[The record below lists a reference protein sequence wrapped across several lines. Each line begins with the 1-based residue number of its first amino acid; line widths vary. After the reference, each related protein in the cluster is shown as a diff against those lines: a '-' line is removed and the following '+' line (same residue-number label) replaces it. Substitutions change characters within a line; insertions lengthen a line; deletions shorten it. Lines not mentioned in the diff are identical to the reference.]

1 MDRDEFRHLLLS
13 GTVTFPATFPQVGS
27 ISLISELIPCDI
39 NDQKQRTQDAWLFRS
54 FLQQK

>member
-39 NDQKQRTQDAWLFRS
+39 NGQKQRTERATH
-54 FLQQK
+54 